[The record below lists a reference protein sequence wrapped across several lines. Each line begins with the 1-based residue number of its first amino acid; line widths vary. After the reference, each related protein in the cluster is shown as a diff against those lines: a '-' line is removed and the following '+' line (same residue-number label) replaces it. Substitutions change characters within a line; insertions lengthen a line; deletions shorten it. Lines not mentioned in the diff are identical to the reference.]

1 MKELVAKIKALKE
14 KRNAVILVHNYQLPE
29 VQDIADF
36 TGDSLGLSIEASKT
50 KADVIVFCGVYFMA
64 ETAKIL
70 SPQKTVLIPDP
81 MAGCPLADM
90 ITVEEVRELRR
101 QHPKAK
107 VVCYVN
113 TTAAVKA
120 ECDYCCTSANA
131 VELLAGAFSERD
143 EIVFVPDK
151 YLGSYAAAKA
161 KRNVVIWK
169 GYCPTHALIL
179 PEHILALKKEHPKA
193 MVMSHPECN
202 AAVLKVSDAVLST
215 SGMIKYAKES
225 SAKEFI
231 VATEVGML
239 HPLRIENPGKIFY
252 PVTELATCPNMKK
265 TTLDKVVTSL
275 EKMIYEVKLSDELI
289 QKAKKPID
297 NMLRFRRDAQ
307 LTKKQL

>member
-1 MKELVAKIKALKE
+1 
-14 KRNAVILVHNYQLPE
+14 
-29 VQDIADF
+29 
-36 TGDSLGLSIEASKT
+36 
-50 KADVIVFCGVYFMA
+50 
-64 ETAKIL
+64 
-70 SPQKTVLIPDP
+70 
-81 MAGCPLADM
+81 M

-131 VELLAGAFSERD
+131 VELLSGAFTEKD
-143 EIVFVPDK
+143 EIIFLPDK

-161 KRNVVIWK
+161 RRNVVIWN

-179 PEHILALKKEHPKA
+179 PEHILAMKKEHPKA
-193 MVMSHPECN
+193 LVMAHPECN

-225 SAKEFI
+225 PAKEFI

-239 HPLRIENPGKIFY
+239 HPLKIENPSKVFY
-252 PVTELATCPNMKK
+252 PATAQAICPNMKK
-265 TTLDKVVTSL
+265 VTLDKVVTSL
-275 EKMIYEVKLSDELI
+275 EQMLYQVNLPDDIL

-297 NMLRFRRDAQ
+297 NMLRFRKDAQ
-307 LTKKQL
+307 LTKKEFL